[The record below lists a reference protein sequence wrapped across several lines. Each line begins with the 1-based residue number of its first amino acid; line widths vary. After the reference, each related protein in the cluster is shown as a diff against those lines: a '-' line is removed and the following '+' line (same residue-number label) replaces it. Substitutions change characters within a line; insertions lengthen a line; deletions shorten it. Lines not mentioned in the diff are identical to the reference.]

1 MSSLAVL
8 VPVKASGTKSRL
20 SSLLSRRERK
30 ELESLL
36 LSGVLEALRGA
47 DLLGMTH
54 VVSSDPEVLRFATG
68 SGAGAVRE
76 AKDEGVNAAVL
87 AGTRA
92 VGRPDRVLVLPSDLP
107 LLRAAEVKHVLY
119 LSRFVDA
126 VLAPSAS
133 LNGTNALVF
142 PTDVGFPLSY
152 DDDSFWNHLRACG
165 RKLLSVGIPS
175 ARGLTFDLDSP
186 DDLRALARSGRVT
199 PAVAFA
205 RSATG

>member
-1 MSSLAVL
+1 ML
-8 VPVKASGTKSRL
+8 
-20 SSLLSRRERK
+20 
-30 ELESLL
+30 
-36 LSGVLEALRGA
+36 GV
-47 DLLGMTH
+47 TH
-54 VVSSDPEVLRFATG
+54 VVSSDPGVLRFATG

-76 AKDEGVNAAVL
+76 ARDEGVNAAVL

-107 LLRAAEVKHVLY
+107 LLRASEVKRVLR
-119 LSRFVDA
+119 LSRFVE
-126 VLAPSAS
+126 VVVAPSAS

-142 PTDVGFPLSY
+142 PTSVGFPLSY

-175 ARGLTFDLDSP
+175 ARGLSFDLDSP
-186 DDLRALARSGRVT
+186 DDLRALARSRRVT

-205 RSATG
+205 RSATA